1 MGRNIDVIR
10 EQFKPYIDIL
20 FNNGMSQFLDS
31 EISLEELNNNLA
43 CNGYDIRL
51 HSDNGATRLVFD
63 FYKCN
68 VFGNDI
74 EKDIEQYVFKYQFL
88 DCNINYNEN
97 ERLAYKY
104 AESKN
109 SEQFFAWCDFFMTY
123 DGNDKEY
130 PIYIMEYCHSVE
142 DEFEEIAKESL
153 DNMIRDEFEEECYYR
168 ELDEEE
174 DAEEIEE
181 LRTSINEKY
190 SGIYSGDSGDVY
202 DYVLPEIFSPDEI
215 YKLNNIVDKLNI
227 NDLHSGNFGLTADDR
242 FVIIDYAGFE
252 VELNVA

>member
-20 FNNGMSQFLDS
+20 FDNGMSQFLDG
-31 EISLEELNNNLA
+31 ELSLEEVNYNLA
-43 CNGYDIRL
+43 RNGYDINL
-51 HSDNGATRLVFD
+51 NYDSGSTRLVFS

-68 VFGNDI
+68 VFGKEV

-142 DEFEEIAKESL
+142 DEFKEIARESL
-153 DNMIRDEFEEECYYR
+153 DIMSKDEFEEECNYR

-190 SGIYSGDSGDVY
+190 FGMYSGSSGDVY
-202 DYVLPEIFSPDEI
+202 DYVLPEIFSSNEI
-215 YKLNNIVDKLNI
+215 YKLNNIIDKLNI
-227 NDLHSGNFGLTADDR
+227 NDLHCGNFGLTDDDR
-242 FVIIDYAGFE
+242 YVIIDYAGFE
-252 VELNVA
+252 VQLNVA